1 MQTEDAIEDHPDGV
15 IIRFDVVPGASRV
28 KVPSGF
34 NPWRRSLEAKLTEK
48 PTRGKANKQLISEV
62 SSLLEVSR
70 DCVQVISGQKSSR
83 KVVLVRG
90 IDVEK
95 AVLHL
100 LPLVKKK

>member
-28 KVPSGF
+28 KVPSGY
-34 NPWRRSLEAKLTEK
+34 NQWRRSLEAKLTEK
-48 PTRGKANKQLISEV
+48 PTQGKANKQLILEI
-62 SSLLEVSR
+62 SSLLDVSR
-70 DCVQVISGQKSSR
+70 DDVQVISGQKSSR

-90 IDVEK
+90 IDVKE

-100 LPLVKKK
+100 LPPLKNK